1 MRVIQLI
8 STIAFG
14 DAVSNDTLA
23 LQDVIKSM
31 GYTTRIYAESVV
43 SPYDSKIALPVEEI
57 GELNKDDIA
66 IYHLSTGS
74 QLSFDFADYKCR
86 KIVVY
91 HNITPPEFFE
101 GNNQYIKGIN
111 KWGLEGAAFL
121 KDKVDYCLADSE
133 FNRQNLIDMGYTCP
147 IDVLP
152 IVIPMKDYK
161 KKPNKWALKECSGY
175 TNIMFTGRI
184 APNKKQEDVIAA
196 FYYYKKLYNPD
207 AKLILAGSYKP
218 EDIYYQRL
226 IKYIRRLAIRDV
238 TFTGHK
244 KFNYILGYYKS
255 ADVFLCMS
263 EHEGFCVPL
272 VEAMMFDVP
281 VIAYDST
288 AIPGTLNG
296 SGILLEDKDPVFVAG
311 CIDRVVRDKNLR
323 QQMIEGER
331 KRLKDFEYDS
341 IAAMFK
347 NYLNAF
353 INRTK

>member
-1 MRVIQLI
+1 
-8 STIAFG
+8 
-14 DAVSNDTLA
+14 
-23 LQDVIKSM
+23 
-31 GYTTRIYAESVV
+31 
-43 SPYDSKIALPVEEI
+43 
-57 GELNKDDIA
+57 
-66 IYHLSTGS
+66 
-74 QLSFDFADYKCR
+74 
-86 KIVVY
+86 
-91 HNITPPEFFE
+91 
-101 GNNQYIKGIN
+101 
-111 KWGLEGAAFL
+111 
-121 KDKVDYCLADSE
+121 
-133 FNRQNLIDMGYTCP
+133 
-147 IDVLP
+147 
-152 IVIPMKDYK
+152 
-161 KKPNKWALKECSGY
+161 
-175 TNIMFTGRI
+175 
-184 APNKKQEDVIAA
+184 VIAA

-218 EDIYYQRL
+218 DDIYYQRL

-238 TFTGHK
+238 TFTGHT